1 MKLWKSKCVPESC
14 SMVECRSIIFF
25 IQTLDNIRNGY
36 YIPHGGM
43 MAMENNT
50 QKKIINRFRRIE
62 GQIRGLEK
70 LVENNAPRIEVLTQV
85 SAVTAAIKS
94 AGAEVIR
101 IYLEQ
106 CLLETAGKSA
116 EENVHK
122 MEEFQNA
129 LTRYINMA

>member
-1 MKLWKSKCVPESC
+1 
-14 SMVECRSIIFF
+14 
-25 IQTLDNIRNGY
+25 
-36 YIPHGGM
+36 
-43 MAMENNT
+43 MENNT

-106 CLLETAGKSA
+106 CLLETAGKS
-116 EENVHK
+116 EEESIRK

>member
-1 MKLWKSKCVPESC
+1 
-14 SMVECRSIIFF
+14 
-25 IQTLDNIRNGY
+25 
-36 YIPHGGM
+36 M

-101 IYLEQ
+101 FYLEQ
-106 CLLETAGKSA
+106 CLLETAGKSG
-116 EENVHK
+116 EENVRK

>member
-1 MKLWKSKCVPESC
+1 
-14 SMVECRSIIFF
+14 
-25 IQTLDNIRNGY
+25 
-36 YIPHGGM
+36 
-43 MAMENNT
+43 MENKT

-116 EENVHK
+116 DENVRK